1 MRTTRLTHVAMSV
14 PVGTLT
20 TEFRTQIEEFYG
32 ELFGWHDLENLSNPE
47 RMTIATGG
55 GSYINVKERV
65 EPAAMTYEH
74 FGVAVA
80 TAADVRAVADDLRRL
95 GVEPENIT
103 GKTLLTLRFHHLLP
117 MAIEVQNLP

>member
-20 TEFRTQIEEFYG
+20 PEYRKKIELFYG

-55 GSYINVKERV
+55 GAYINVKER
-65 EPAAMTYEH
+65 ESPAAMTYEH

-80 TAADVRAVADDLRRL
+80 TADDVRAVANDLRRM
-95 GVEPENIT
+95 GVEPEKIT
-103 GKTLLTLRFHHLLP
+103 GDSVLTLRFQHLLP